1 MNRTITTALTITAM
15 TAVASAGLS
24 TLTVDFDDRPLGPS
38 TYAAAGPEQVLNYY
52 GGQIQFSGGVVL
64 GFPTA
69 FPAVEFATEPN
80 VYASSNFGHE
90 TLDSIISI
98 DIAGLAVD
106 RVEGLLFN
114 GEVQVNDFMVRAY
127 DAAGLLLDSE
137 MHTIASNSDSGAAI
151 FSMNSDSPNI
161 ARVEFEEFNT
171 DGAWNMLLDTI
182 VFNQEIPAPGTMLA
196 IAGMGLIT
204 SRRRRS

>member
-1 MNRTITTALTITAM
+1 MNRTITTALTIAAM
-15 TAVASAGLS
+15 TSAATAGLS
-24 TLTVDFDDRPLGPS
+24 TLTVNFDDRPLGPS

-80 VYASSNFGHE
+80 VYASSNFGDPS
-90 TLDSIISI
+90 LNSIISI
-98 DIAGLAVD
+98 DIVGLAVD

-114 GEVQVNDFMVRAY
+114 GEIQVNDFMVRAY
-127 DAAGLLLDSE
+127 DVAGLLLDSE
-137 MHTIASNSDSGAAI
+137 MHTIASNTDSGAAI
-151 FSMNSDSPNI
+151 FSMNSDSPNL
-161 ARVEFEEFNT
+161 ARVEFEEING
-171 DGAWNMLLDTI
+171 DADWNMLLDTI
-182 VFNQEIPAPGTMLA
+182 VFNQQIPAPGALFTL
-196 IAGMGLIT
+196 AGMGLIT